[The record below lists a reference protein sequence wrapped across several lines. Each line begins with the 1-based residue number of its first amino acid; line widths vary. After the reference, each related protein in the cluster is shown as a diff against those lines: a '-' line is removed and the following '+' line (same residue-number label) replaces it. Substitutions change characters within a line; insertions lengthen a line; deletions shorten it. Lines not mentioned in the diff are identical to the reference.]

1 MSKRKKN
8 NIYPFIFVF
17 ILTFTAA
24 SLLMGVQTWLSPK
37 IKTNKKIEKLRSL
50 LTISGVDTDQINNSE
65 LESIFSKT
73 FSKTELKPGFWRYQR
88 SRQNKTIAYIYPLQ
102 GKGLWGPVKGYLST
116 GPQKW
121 KIKDLIITYQEE
133 TPGLGAEIATSNFYK
148 RFRDKKITSKPDSAK
163 IVLQV
168 RKNGQAKNENEVDG
182 ITGATQTS
190 KKFNQLLT
198 DTLKMIVE
206 DRKELK

>member
-8 NIYPFIFVF
+8 NIYPLIFVF
-17 ILTFTAA
+17 ILTFTTA
-24 SLLMGVQTWLSPK
+24 SLLMGVQAWLSPR
-37 IKTNKKIEKLRSL
+37 IKTNKKMEKLRSI
-50 LTISGVDTDQINNSE
+50 LTISGIDTDKINNSE
-65 LESIFSKT
+65 LEKIFNKT

-88 SRQNKTIAYIYPLQ
+88 NSQNKTIAYIYPLQ
-102 GKGLWGPVKGYLST
+102 GKGLWGPVKGFLST
-116 GPQKW
+116 GPKKW

-133 TPGLGAEIATSNFYK
+133 TPGLGAEIATSSFYQK
-148 RFRDKKITSKPDSAK
+148 FRGKKITPKPDSSK

-168 RKNGQAKNENEVDG
+168 KKEGQTRNKNEVDG

-190 KKFNQLLT
+190 KRFNQLLT
-198 DTLKMIVE
+198 NSLKMIVE